1 MPPWTQIRF
10 QYEKLGRSLDDLANE
25 FGISA
30 PEIQYAAESWQ
41 APAGPAS
48 STANSGDVV
57 EQAMAALIPKYF
69 AVESLLLHK
78 IQEVLSDV
86 HRDTPGV
93 HTVIKTLTECLR
105 LLKPVNQESNSGGN
119 MNITVINHFDEGD
132 NSSYSNRR
140 DIQKARN
147 VTTPEAVLIN

>member
-10 QYEKLGRSLDDLANE
+10 QYEKLGRSLDDLASE
-25 FGISA
+25 FGVSA

-41 APAGPAS
+41 APVPRTAAS
-48 STANSGDVV
+48 ANPEDVV

-78 IQEVLSDV
+78 IQEVLTDV
-86 HRDTPGV
+86 NKETPGV

-105 LLKPVNQESNSGGN
+105 LLKPVNQETDNSGK
-119 MNITVINHFDEGD
+119 ISISIINKFDDQD
-132 NSSYSNRR
+132 NSAYLNRR
-140 DIQKARN
+140 EEQKTHN
-147 VTTPEAVLIN
+147 VTNPVLVN